1 MLKKLIIFILFF
13 GLLVAGNKYDGI
25 WFMGFNLKR
34 DIFHA
39 DSGRKLRIYLAQNID
54 RPVICK
60 EVFFTEEPATGYV
73 YPLLDY
79 LPQDELSKLLAE
91 KIEQGP
97 IRPLILL
104 HSDGLK
110 TCRVAELIAGQL
122 ASKNIQVILRK
133 VDNSKYDNWEDALKK
148 NDYDL
153 FLMGFK
159 AEYPQEVDTFLRA
172 LYGSGGYA
180 NFMNYS
186 NPVIDK
192 QLAEWAKTTPTT
204 RPTILKMLNKNIS
217 LDLPLLPIFYI
228 EKME

>member
-13 GLLVAGNKYDGI
+13 DLLLAGNNYDGI
-25 WFMGFNLKR
+25 WFVGFNLKR
-34 DIFHA
+34 DVFHA

-54 RPVICK
+54 RQKIGK
-60 EVFFTEEPATGYV
+60 EVFLTEKPATGYI
-73 YPLLDY
+73 YPLADY
-79 LPQDELSKLLAE
+79 LPQDELAKLLAE
-91 KIEQGP
+91 KNKQEP

-104 HSDGLK
+104 HSDGIK
-110 TCRVAELIAGQL
+110 TCRTAELIAGQL

-133 VDNSKYDNWEDALKK
+133 VDNSKYENWEEALKK
-148 NDYDL
+148 NNYDL

-159 AEYPQEVDTFLRA
+159 AEFQQDVDTFLRA
-172 LYGSGGYA
+172 LYGTGGYA

-192 QLAEWAKTTPTT
+192 QLAEWAKTTPAS